1 MAVRQ
6 ILCQL
11 QKKGTER
18 SSSEITHTNSII
30 QHRSRIMSQVR
41 VKKDPKTLQMR
52 NPHPL
57 RTT

>member
-11 QKKGTER
+11 QKKGTQ
-18 SSSEITHTNSII
+18 SSLSQITHTNSII

-41 VKKDPKTLQMR
+41 VSKDPKTLQMR
-52 NPHPL
+52 KMHPL
-57 RTT
+57 YTT